1 MPTLDLANIGTS
13 DHPVFGPV
21 SYRAE
26 DIGYDADGQ
35 VYRTL
40 GVMGERVREDASDP
54 AFCSW
59 AQRVVGASP
68 GELDDLAVIGAAY
81 FHVKGALRFQRDE
94 LTGAGVG
101 DYPAEEVVEVIIRP
115 SEMAKFVQEGKGVG
129 DCDDFTMYLAGIL
142 TCFGIPTEFCTVA
155 ADARSPGNFSHVY
168 LVAYP
173 VDNTTGQRM
182 RVALDASHGDYPG
195 WEVASTGRKKQ
206 WPVATTGGF
215 IGYVG
220 WIVLGIGAY
229 LTLRE
234 ARVI

>member
-1 MPTLDLANIGTS
+1 MSTIDFSNTGTS

-21 SYRAE
+21 SYRVE

-68 GELDDLAVIGAAY
+68 GELDDMAVVGAAY

-101 DYPAEEVVEVIIRP
+101 NYSAEEVVEVIIRP
-115 SEMAKFVQEGKGVG
+115 REMAKFVQQGMGVG

-142 TCFGIPTEFCTVA
+142 TCFRIPTEFCTVA
-155 ADARSPGNFSHVY
+155 ADKADPESFTHVY
-168 LVAYP
+168 VKVQLTDGTVVP
-173 VDNTTGQRM
+173 
-182 RVALDASHGDYPG
+182 LDASHGKFPG
-195 WEVASTGRKKQ
+195 WETDNVYQSLDWR
-206 WPVATTGGF
+206 
-215 IGYVG
+215 I
-220 WIVLGIGAY
+220 
-229 LTLRE
+229 
-234 ARVI
+234 